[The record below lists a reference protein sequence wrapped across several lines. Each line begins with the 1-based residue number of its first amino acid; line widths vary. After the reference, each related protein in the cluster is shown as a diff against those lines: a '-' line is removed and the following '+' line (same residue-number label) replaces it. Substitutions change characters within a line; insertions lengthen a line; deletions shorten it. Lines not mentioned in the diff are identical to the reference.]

1 VLHSFDA
8 GSAALVCAAPACG
21 GGPLGGCGTSPFLEL
36 PPSYSQ
42 LYNMYIHRRCSVCGT
57 CPKQPAVCLL
67 CGAIVCTGG
76 QCCRSGGVSSTRP
89 RHVPSHARSG
99 GQCCRSGGD
108 DEVVQHAASC
118 GHGACA
124 FVVVRTTTTL
134 LVIGRQ
140 HCWWGSLY
148 LDVHGEEDRNLSRG
162 RPLLLALGRLRELQ
176 QVWRSNGLRELLY
189 NNQPPFPRLPLMLM
203 PARD

>member
-1 VLHSFDA
+1 MLRAGVGSGGSLRAVPVLHSFDA

-76 QCCRSGGVSSTRP
+76 QCCRSGG
-89 RHVPSHARSG
+89 
-99 GQCCRSGGD
+99 D

-134 LVIGRQ
+134 LVIGRLLAARRQ

-162 RPLLLALGRLRELQ
+162 RPLLLAPGRLRELQ

>member
-1 VLHSFDA
+1 MLRAGVGSGGSLRAVPVLHSFDA

-67 CGAIVCTGG
+67 CGAIVCT
-76 QCCRSGGVSSTRP
+76 
-89 RHVPSHARSG
+89 G